1 MVSMDLN
8 IETFSDG
15 SVKVFV
21 DVVVD
26 HIGRKVRVKGILIN
40 ELVFLCLSNVNLRF
54 KKVLE
59 YSIKGLEVNFR
70 LLFDFRIRYEK
81 KENTGKSKSM
91 KNTNLNFGC

>member
-40 ELVFLCLSNVNLRF
+40 ELVFYV
-54 KKVLE
+54 
-59 YSIKGLEVNFR
+59 
-70 LLFDFRIRYEK
+70 
-81 KENTGKSKSM
+81 
-91 KNTNLNFGC
+91 